1 MKCFIVDTN
10 IFGISLDKNDW
21 RSEKS
26 RKLLED
32 AENGEIEIIISEQT
46 MIELQ
51 HVPNPI
57 TRQQLFDILI
67 KSCSKII
74 VFTPEILLLAEK
86 LKEKTNI
93 SYGDAKIIITAVLND
108 IEFKTWDYKTIFK
121 GEILKKIQDALREM
135 NLRKLRISMP

>member
-21 RSEKS
+21 RYEKS

>member
-46 MIELQ
+46 MIELHQ
-51 HVPNPI
+51 YPNPV
-57 TRQQLFDILI
+57 TRQPRCDIL
-67 KSCSKII
+67 
-74 VFTPEILLLAEK
+74 
-86 LKEKTNI
+86 
-93 SYGDAKIIITAVLND
+93 
-108 IEFKTWDYKTIFK
+108 
-121 GEILKKIQDALREM
+121 
-135 NLRKLRISMP
+135 